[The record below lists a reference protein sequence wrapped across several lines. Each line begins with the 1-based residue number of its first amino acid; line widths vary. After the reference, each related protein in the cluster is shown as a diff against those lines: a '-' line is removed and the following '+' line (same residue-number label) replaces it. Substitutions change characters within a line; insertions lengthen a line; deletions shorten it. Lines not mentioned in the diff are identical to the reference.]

1 MRGLLLAISA
11 YGIWGCFPLFF
22 SLLADVSAFEV
33 LAHRIVWAYLFT
45 GLVILGLG
53 RRKQLAALIANRR
66 ALAWLSL
73 SAALISINWLVFIWA
88 VSAGRV
94 LESSLGYF
102 LTPLVS
108 LFLGRLL
115 LKESMNRWQVIA
127 GLIAAV
133 AVLFEL
139 VAIGRLP
146 WVSLV
151 LAGSFGLY
159 GLVRKMQPVDSLNGL
174 QVETMVVV
182 PVALLYLAWLWS
194 AGQMMFAQTLSDTV
208 LLIAAGAVTA
218 VPLLLFAAAARRLD
232 LIVVGFIMYL
242 NPTLQFLSAVF
253 ILDEAYPPQRLLTF
267 VLIWIAMGFFLAG
280 LWQTHR
286 QSRRALARGA

>member
-11 YGIWGCFPLFF
+11 YGLWGCFPLFF
-22 SLLADVSAFEV
+22 SLLAGVSAFEV
-33 LAHRIVWAYLFT
+33 LAHRIVWAYVFT
-45 GLVILGLG
+45 GLVILAMG

-73 SAALISINWLVFIWA
+73 SAALISVNWLVFIWA
-88 VSAGRV
+88 VTAGRV

-102 LTPLVS
+102 ITPLVS

-115 LKESMNRWQVIA
+115 LKESMNRWQVVAGFIA
-127 GLIAAV
+127 LI

-139 VAIGRLP
+139 VALGRLP

-182 PVALLYLAWLWS
+182 PLALLYLAWLWT
-194 AGQMMFAQTLSDTV
+194 AGQLTFAQSLHES
-208 LLIAAGAVTA
+208 LLLVAAGALTA

-267 VLIWIAMGFFLAG
+267 VLIWIAMALFMAG
-280 LWQTHR
+280 MWQT
-286 QSRRALARGA
+286 QRRARRAAA

>member
-11 YGIWGCFPLFF
+11 YGLWGCFPLFF
-22 SLLADVSAFEV
+22 SLLADVSPFEV
-33 LAHRIVWAYLFT
+33 LAHRIVWAYFFT
-45 GLVILGLG
+45 SLVIIGLG

-66 ALAWLSL
+66 ALGWLSL
-73 SAALISINWLVFIWA
+73 SAVLISINWLVFIWA

-102 LTPLVS
+102 ITPLVS

-127 GLIAAV
+127 GIIATA

-151 LAGSFGLY
+151 LACSFGLY

-174 QVETMVVV
+174 QVETMVVA

-194 AGQMMFAQTLSDTV
+194 SGQMMFAQSWSNTT

-218 VPLLLFAAAARRLD
+218 VPLLLFAAAARQLD

-253 ILDEAYPPQRLLTF
+253 IFDEVYPPQRLLTF
-267 VLIWIAMGFFLAG
+267 ILIWIAMGFFMTG
-280 LWQTHR
+280 LLQAHR
-286 QSRRALARGA
+286 RSRRVTV

>member
-22 SLLADVSAFEV
+22 TLLANVSAFEI
-33 LAHRIVWAYLFT
+33 LAHRIVWAYVFT
-45 GLVILGLG
+45 GLVILGMG

-66 ALAWLSL
+66 ALAWLAL
-73 SAALISINWLVFIWA
+73 SAALITINWLVFIWA
-88 VSAGRV
+88 VTAGRV

-115 LKESMNRWQVIA
+115 LKESMNRLQVIA
-127 GLIAAV
+127 GSIAAV

-146 WVSLV
+146 WVSLT

-174 QVETMVVV
+174 QVETMIVL
-182 PVALLYLAWLWS
+182 PLALLYLAWLWS
-194 AGQMMFAQTLSDTV
+194 SRQMVFAQNLTDST
-208 LLIAAGAVTA
+208 LLIAAGALTA
-218 VPLLLFAAAARRLD
+218 VPLLLFAAAAQRLD

-242 NPTLQFLSAVF
+242 NPTLQFLTAVF

-280 LWQTHR
+280 MWQAHR
-286 QSRRALARGA
+286 RSRPVIA

>member
-22 SLLADVSAFEV
+22 TLLANVSAFEI
-33 LAHRIVWAYLFT
+33 LAHRIVWAYVFT
-45 GLVILGLG
+45 GLVILGMG

-66 ALAWLSL
+66 ALAWLAL
-73 SAALISINWLVFIWA
+73 SAALITINWLVFIWA
-88 VSAGRV
+88 VTAGRV

-115 LKESMNRWQVIA
+115 LKESMNRLQVIA
-127 GLIAAV
+127 GSIAAV

-146 WVSLV
+146 WVSLT

-174 QVETMVVV
+174 QVETMIVL
-182 PVALLYLAWLWS
+182 PLALLYLAWLWS
-194 AGQMMFAQTLSDTV
+194 SGQMVFAQNLTDST
-208 LLIAAGAVTA
+208 LLIAAGALTA
-218 VPLLLFAAAARRLD
+218 VPLLLFAAAAQRLD

-242 NPTLQFLSAVF
+242 NPTLQFLTAVF

-280 LWQTHR
+280 MWQAHR
-286 QSRRALARGA
+286 RSRPVIA

>member
-22 SLLADVSAFEV
+22 SLLSGVSAFEV
-33 LAHRIVWAYLFT
+33 LAHRIVWAYFFT

-73 SAALISINWLVFIWA
+73 SAVLITINWLVFIWA

-115 LKESMNRWQVIA
+115 LKESMNRLQVIA
-127 GLIAAV
+127 GLLATA

-139 VAIGRLP
+139 FALGRLP

-151 LAGSFGLY
+151 LACSFGLY

-174 QVETMVVV
+174 QVETMVIL
-182 PVALLYLAWLWS
+182 PLALLYLVWLWTT
-194 AGQMMFAQTLSDTV
+194 GDMMFSRNIADTS
-208 LLIAAGAVTA
+208 LLITAGALTA

-267 VLIWIAMGFFLAG
+267 IVIWIAMGFFLAG
-280 LWQTHR
+280 MWQAHR
-286 QSRRALARGA
+286 RSRRVAS

>member
-22 SLLADVSAFEV
+22 TLLANVSAFEI
-33 LAHRIVWAYLFT
+33 LAHRIVWAYVFT
-45 GLVILGLG
+45 GLVILGMG

-66 ALAWLSL
+66 ALAWLAL
-73 SAALISINWLVFIWA
+73 SAALITINWLVFIWA
-88 VSAGRV
+88 VTAGRV

-115 LKESMNRWQVIA
+115 LKESMNRLQVIA
-127 GLIAAV
+127 GSIAAV

-146 WVSLV
+146 WVSLT

-174 QVETMVVV
+174 QVETMIVL
-182 PVALLYLAWLWS
+182 PLALLYLAWLWS
-194 AGQMMFAQTLSDTV
+194 SGRMVFAQNLTDST
-208 LLIAAGAVTA
+208 LLIAAGALTA
-218 VPLLLFAAAARRLD
+218 VPLLLFAAAAQRLD

-242 NPTLQFLSAVF
+242 NPTLQFLTAVF

-280 LWQTHR
+280 MWQAHR
-286 QSRRALARGA
+286 RSRPVIA

>member
-1 MRGLLLAISA
+1 MRGLLLAIGA
-11 YGIWGCFPLFF
+11 YGLWGCFPLFF
-22 SLLADVSAFEV
+22 SLLADISAFEV

-45 GLVILGLG
+45 GIVILGLG

-66 ALAWLSL
+66 ALYWLSL
-73 SAALISINWLVFIWA
+73 SAVLISLNWLVFIWA

-102 LTPLVS
+102 ITPLVS
-108 LFLGRLL
+108 LLFGRLL
-115 LKESMNRWQVIA
+115 LKESMNRWQIIA
-127 GLIAAV
+127 GLIAAI

-139 VAIGRLP
+139 LAIGRLP

-151 LAGSFGLY
+151 LACSFGLY

-174 QVETMVVV
+174 QVETMVVA
-182 PVALLYLAWLWS
+182 PVALLYLFWLWS
-194 AGQMMFAQTLSDTV
+194 SGQFMFVQSWSNAT
-208 LLIAAGAVTA
+208 LLILSGALTA
-218 VPLLLFAAAARRLD
+218 VPLLLFAAAARQLD

-253 ILDEAYPPQRLLTF
+253 ILDEVYPLQRLLTF
-267 VLIWIAMGFFLAG
+267 ILIWVAMFFFMIG
-280 LWQTHR
+280 IWQTR
-286 QSRRALARGA
+286 RRSRRAIS

>member
-22 SLLADVSAFEV
+22 SLLSNVSAFEV

-102 LTPLVS
+102 ITPLVS

-115 LKESMNRWQVIA
+115 LKESMNRWQVVAGFIA
-127 GLIAAV
+127 LV

-151 LAGSFGLY
+151 LASSFGLY

-174 QVETMVVV
+174 QVETMVVL

-194 AGQMMFAQTLSDTV
+194 AGQMMFAQSLSDTV

-253 ILDEAYPPQRLLTF
+253 ILDESYPPQRLLTF
-267 VLIWIAMGFFLAG
+267 VLIWIAMGFFMAG

-286 QSRRALARGA
+286 RSRRALS